1 MRVSLAS
8 GYLTLRYTGPG
19 AAGSVWFQFG
29 HPWRLL
35 AASELYVGGMTAMSK
50 LNARVLLLL
59 LACLV
64 GGVVFTMGIQATNS
78 PSLRVGTTIRD
89 PQEYL
94 TQRLRHQA
102 HLPLR
107 VSTLSSQPGGVY
119 TYATTYAFLGHT
131 ITLRTST
138 YLFDTNGT
146 LLRMESGRYWPIF
159 HFRQ

>member
-1 MRVSLAS
+1 
-8 GYLTLRYTGPG
+8 
-19 AAGSVWFQFG
+19 
-29 HPWRLL
+29 
-35 AASELYVGGMTAMSK
+35 MTAMSK

-64 GGVVFTMGIQATNS
+64 GGVVFTMGFQATKS

-102 HLPLR
+102 HIPLR
-107 VSTLSSQPGGVY
+107 VSTLASQPSGGVY
-119 TYATTYAFLGHT
+119 TYATTYAFLGHN

-146 LLRMESGRYWPIF
+146 VLKIYTRRYWPIF